1 AASVRNKA
9 CQANA
14 SAFHTSGTKSFAC
27 RIEEE
32 RQKRLNDDEP
42 TVEDLFILTHTPKD
56 GKPVAKVSADTIER
70 FREQCQKQTEGSG
83 SGSRP
88 SRRRRKPALKASLRE
103 AMEAKRRA
111 EDEAATLR
119 KKLIA
124 MEERQKRLQE
134 GNANSPEELAS
145 EPSSS

>member
-1 AASVRNKA
+1 M
-9 CQANA
+9 
-14 SAFHTSGTKSFAC
+14 
-27 RIEEE
+27 
-32 RQKRLNDDEP
+32 
-42 TVEDLFILTHTPKD
+42 
-56 GKPVAKVSADTIER
+56 AKVSADTIER
-70 FREQCQKQTEGSG
+70 FREQCRKQTEGSG
-83 SGSRP
+83 SESRP

-134 GNANSPEELAS
+134 GNASGPVNSPEELAS
-145 EPSSS
+145 EPSSPPGFPQVQNTPSYDEVLEPYRDLSPLYNPSA